1 MFFTYRTSL
10 TCSTGSDTH
19 TQYTH
24 PSHSTFLCSHVPLPP
39 SLPIPLHLI
48 PLRPLST
55 PSSPSIHSLLALYPL
70 PPRPLLTHSLS
81 SFRFFSCL
89 SFTFSASPGYSFVPL
104 PPSLLIA
111 HSLLSLLPRF
121 SLTLS
126 TPIPFPSSTHSLSFL
141 PLSPPTLF

>member
-55 PSSPSIHSLLALYPL
+55 PSSPSSHSLPVLFSLFFL
-70 PPRPLLTHSLS
+70 PFFHILSIPWLLLRPSPSLS
-81 SFRFFSCL
+81 AYR
-89 SFTFSASPGYSFVPL
+89 
-104 PPSLLIA
+104 
-111 HSLLSLLPRF
+111 
-121 SLTLS
+121 
-126 TPIPFPSSTHSLSFL
+126 
-141 PLSPPTLF
+141 PLSPLTPSPFFSHSLYTYSLPVLHPLPLLSPSLTTHSILTAALFAA